1 MALLGDLDAV
11 ERNLR
16 AVPGSS
22 LNVDA
27 LARLVDI
34 QPAVTAYIEAKTGR
48 SFGDGSAE
56 DSIAVSAPRR
66 NDIVGTFGAS
76 SILVL
81 PQAVRAISRVA
92 VNPEWT
98 GTGWTGGVTVEPS
111 AYRPTFL
118 TRSGDAM
125 ALESVSG
132 EPWLGRYMI
141 TGIFENTDGD
151 TEIPEDIQYVANL
164 LIGEQFKYEQTSTAA
179 VAGPEGQT
187 LPVKNVYKNPIVD
200 AILDQYAVST
210 NTVVI

>member
-1 MALLGDLDAV
+1 MALLGDVDTV

-16 AVPGSS
+16 ANPSSS

-34 QPAVTAYIEAKTGR
+34 QKAVTAYVEARTGR
-48 SFGDGSAE
+48 SFGDGADE
-56 DSIAVSAPRR
+56 DTIAVSAPRR
-66 NDIVGTFGAS
+66 ADISGVFGAS

-81 PQAVRAISRVA
+81 PQAVRSISRVA
-92 VNPEWT
+92 VDAVWS
-98 GTGWTGGVTVEPS
+98 GAGWSGGETVPAS
-111 AYRPTFL
+111 AYRPTML

-132 EPWLGRYMI
+132 EAWLGRYVV
-141 TGIFENTDGD
+141 TGVFETTDGD
-151 TEIPEDIQYVANL
+151 ADVPDEITYVANL

-179 VAGPEGQT
+179 VSGPDGQT
-187 LPVKNVYKNPIVD
+187 LPIKNVYKNPLVD
-200 AILDQYAVST
+200 AILERYAVST